1 MHDLSINF
9 FAAIV
14 SAGRLYLLRNSRLVR
29 TGVVMYGGK
38 MMRKLL
44 CAVFVLTFAL
54 GLASPGWAQSQIT
67 AGSVEGNVLDEKGG
81 SVAGATVE
89 AKNLATN
96 FVQTETSGTDGHF
109 AFLSLAPGRY
119 TLTISKTGFATI
131 VQENVNLTV
140 GQTITIPVTM
150 KVSSVAQQIVVTD
163 VPVVEVTKT
172 TSSSTLDEI
181 SVATTPVLGRKFED
195 LLTLTP
201 GVSITQGPDGD
212 EINING
218 QRGIFNNISL
228 DGGDY
233 NNGFFGEQMGG
244 QRAAI
249 DITLEA
255 VKEFQ
260 ITASGANAEFGRSA
274 GGIINVVTK
283 SGTNAFHGSGFEYF
297 RTESLTAATSDG
309 KPLQDFRRNQF
320 GGSVGG
326 PLIKDK
332 LFFFAAGEGIRENL
346 TRANLSTPIGAACGS
361 SPVYNGTAG
370 TDAVI
375 NSSPDCQRVALINFF
390 KSTAFPAPIKN
401 TNEGLPVFHQQRN
414 ASIFGRVDYNLNSKN
429 QVFGSYSYDWSK
441 NPNQTFDVPTYG
453 TSANGIEGPSKI
465 QAVNGNWFSTLSN
478 TMLNEAHF
486 TYAREKRPRNTS
498 DPSSVPDTA
507 MGFGT
512 TFRFGQPFF
521 LEPSVDETFWRTD
534 IRDNFSIVKGKHT
547 WKVGGEWI
555 HSDNAQIFRGFFTGR
570 YIFDSVSG
578 FMHYV
583 SQGPTVKECSNG
595 AFVVGAC
602 PAGTTFTGG
611 PLLLYLQHGPATQGE
626 SFDQSGAS
634 DIKNEDFS
642 LFAQDSW
649 KLFRNLTLNY
659 GLRWDAQH
667 FPNPT
672 VAPSKT
678 SYGAD
683 LSNAKFPSTGYIP
696 NQNKEFQPRVGFAW
710 DVFGNGKSALR
721 GSWGMFYAR
730 QNMLTQVGAI
740 TTNGVQ
746 QQSFAAGSAF
756 GAPPAYGTNAS
767 VFNNTN
773 LPPAGT
779 PPPPGASVTVF
790 SKDYQNP
797 RIYTTNV
804 GYEQQIIGDYAA
816 YADFTWSKGV
826 HLTRFIDPNKGV
838 STAFNCASQNG
849 NGVTYTNIAPGVC
862 QPNNGSVVI
871 YPSDVFG
878 SGVAAPFTDLGSIT
892 DTVSSSKS
900 LYRGFTI
907 GMRKRMSHR
916 FLFDANYTYSSDRD
930 DDSNERDPFTF
941 RYANLFNLA
950 SEYSLSDRNE
960 THKFNA
966 YTVANLPW
974 GFNGNIR
981 MQAHSAQPIT
991 PSPRFQGGKDLGRN
1005 TLLKD
1010 NAFFTF
1016 DFGVDR
1022 PIRLGERFRL
1032 IPRIEMFNTFNN
1044 KNNVNPLSTPALFN
1058 FDGFLRQGVGDPR
1071 QAQLAVRLEF

>member
-1 MHDLSINF
+1 
-9 FAAIV
+9 
-14 SAGRLYLLRNSRLVR
+14 
-29 TGVVMYGGK
+29 
-38 MMRKLL
+38 MRKVL
-44 CAVFVLTFAL
+44 CAFL
-54 GLASPGWAQSQIT
+54 GLALALGFTVSGWGQSQIT
-67 AGSVEGNVLDEKGG
+67 AGAVQGDVLDEKGG

-96 FVQTETSGTDGHF
+96 FVQTDTTNADGHF

-119 TLTISKTGFATI
+119 TLTISKPGFATI

-140 GQTITIPVTM
+140 GQTITLPVTM
-150 KVSSVAQQIVVTD
+150 KVSSVAQQIVVSD
-163 VPVVEVTKT
+163 VPIVEVTKT
-172 TSSSTLDEI
+172 ESSSTLDEI

-283 SGTNAFHGSGFEYF
+283 SGTNAIHGSGFEYF

-320 GGSVGG
+320 GGSFGG
-326 PLIKDK
+326 PLMKDK

-346 TRANLSTPIGAACGS
+346 NRKNLGAALGPTCS
-361 SPVYNGTAG
+361 VATPVAG
-370 TDAVI
+370 TNDAVI
-375 NSSPDCQRVALINFF
+375 NASAECQRVALLNYF
-390 KSTAFPAPIKN
+390 KTATFPAPFKN
-401 TNEGLPVFHQQRN
+401 TDESLPVIHEVRN
-414 ASIFGRVDYNLNSKN
+414 AAIFGRVDYNLNTKN
-429 QVFGSYSYDWSK
+429 QIFGSYNFDWSK

-465 QAVNGNWFSTLSN
+465 QAVSTNWFSTLSN
-478 TMLNEAHF
+478 AMLNEAHF
-486 TYAREKRPRNTS
+486 TYARESRPRNTIN
-498 DPSSVPDTA
+498 PSSVPDTA

-521 LEPSVDETFWRTD
+521 LEPTVDELFYRSD
-534 IRDNFSIVKGKHT
+534 IRDNFSLVKGKHT
-547 WKVGGEWI
+547 WKFGGEWI
-555 HSDNAQIFRGFFTGR
+555 HSRNSQIFRGFFTGR
-570 YIFDSVSG
+570 YIFDSVDGFLRYASAPAANGFGPNAGECFSASG
-578 FMHYV
+578 TFTGWITQNAPFNQ
-583 SQGPTVKECSNG
+583 S
-595 AFVVGAC
+595 C
-602 PAGTTFTGG
+602 PAGSSVGG
-611 PLLLYLQHGPATQGE
+611 PLLLYLQHGPTTAGE
-626 SFDQSGAS
+626 TLDQSGKA
-634 DIKNEDFS
+634 DFVNEDYS
-642 LFAQDSW
+642 LFIQDTW
-649 KLFRNLTLNY
+649 KLWRNFTLNY
-659 GLRWDAQH
+659 GLRWDAQK
-667 FPNPT
+667 FPDPT
-672 VAPSKT
+672 IQPSKT
-678 SYGAD
+678 AYGQNLTNPGFD
-683 LSNAKFPSTGYIP
+683 STGFLP
-696 NQNKEFQPRVGFAW
+696 NQYKEFQPRVGFAW
-710 DVFGNGKSALR
+710 DIQGNGKSALR
-721 GSWGMFYAR
+721 GSAGIFNAR
-730 QNMLTQVGAI
+730 QNMLTQVGPI

-746 QQSFAAGSAF
+746 QQGIAAASCLFKIGGVCQQNSA
-756 GAPPAYGTNAS
+756 GGPAPTYPLTTPIPLLAPGT
-767 VFNNTN
+767 F
-773 LPPAGT
+773 PFQAG
-779 PPPPGASVTVF
+779 VTVF
-790 SKDYQNP
+790 SKSYANP
-797 RIYTTNV
+797 RIYTVDV
-804 GYEQQIIGDYAA
+804 GYEQQVVSDYAA
-816 YADFTWSKGV
+816 YLDFSMSKGV
-826 HLTRFIDPNKGV
+826 HLTRFTNPNAGTGFTLPTVGQDTVNYVGV
-838 STAFNCASQNG
+838 H
-849 NGVTYTNIAPGVC
+849 
-862 QPNNGSVVI
+862 
-871 YPSDVFG
+871 
-878 SGVAAPFTDLGSIT
+878 APFPNLGDIT
-892 DTVSSSKS
+892 DTVSSAKS
-900 LYRGFTI
+900 LYRGLTV
-907 GMRKRMSHR
+907 GMRKRMSHK

-991 PSPRFQGGKDLGRN
+991 DNVNGDGTGAPCSFQNSRTRFVIPSGGGTAIDCGRN
-1005 TLLKD
+1005 HLRKD

-1022 PIRLGERFRL
+1022 PIHIGERMQL
-1032 IPRIEMFNTFNN
+1032 IPRIEIFNTFNN
-1044 KNNVNPLSTPALFN
+1044 KNNVNPLSTPGLFN
-1058 FDGFLRQGVGDPR
+1058 FDGFLRVGVGDPR
-1071 QAQLAVRLEF
+1071 QAQLSVRFEF